1 VAEILSI
8 LTGLCNLTES
18 GYYNSMA
25 KHESEKPAQ
34 SLDEIVK
41 QAADDDKEDKT
52 PPETVGN
59 AISAETLATLDTMNA
74 EQLRGLILSVAGAI
88 WGYAM
93 MDDDQ
98 KAEAARLK
106 LYNLGMSAT
115 EVHKVVPALDKW
127 FDRTQGK
134 APQSIA
140 LDVKDTRMDKMPI
153 DRLLRLAAML
163 DEPVII
169 APLPTTID
177 Q

>member
-1 VAEILSI
+1 M
-8 LTGLCNLTES
+8 S
-18 GYYNSMA
+18 GR
-25 KHESEKPAQ
+25 KQTDPPLRP
-34 SLDEIVK
+34 LDEMLAEANEK
-41 QAADDDKEDKT
+41 ALNHKEVMANEID
-52 PPETVGN
+52 EQ
-59 AISAETLATLDTMNA
+59 TLATLDQMDA
-74 EQLRGLILSVAGAI
+74 EQLRGLIISVAGAI
-88 WGYAM
+88 WGYAL

-106 LYNLGMSAT
+106 LYNMGMTAT

-153 DRLLRLAAML
+153 DKLLRLASML

-169 APLPTTID
+169 APMPKSTL
-177 Q
+177 

>member
-1 VAEILSI
+1 MIDDLIPSPLKNFTPRANPPKQLVVETPA
-8 LTGLCNLTES
+8 
-18 GYYNSMA
+18 NS
-25 KHESEKPAQ
+25 
-34 SLDEIVK
+34 
-41 QAADDDKEDKT
+41 
-52 PPETVGN
+52 
-59 AISAETLATLDTMNA
+59 ISAETLATIDGMDA
-74 EQLRGLILSVAGAI
+74 EGLRGLILKVAGAI
-88 WGYAM
+88 WGYAL

-106 LYNLGMSAT
+106 LYNMGMSAT

-127 FDRTQGK
+127 FDRTKGK

-140 LDVKDTRMDKMPI
+140 LDVKDNRMDKMPI

-169 APLPTTID
+169 APMPTTID